1 MRKQFEKWYADTYC
15 EGNMDSFDL
24 ASTPLGQYV
33 GVGAKIAWAAW
44 QAAWEADRPSAAE
57 IEEEITK
64 RHTEFM
70 LTHEVD
76 LNGRIVPHRNKL
88 LKPKETMAW
97 INAIRNLPRKYGS

>member
-1 MRKQFEKWYADTYC
+1 
-15 EGNMDSFDL
+15 
-24 ASTPLGQYV
+24 
-33 GVGAKIAWAAW
+33 
-44 QAAWEADRPSAAE
+44 
-57 IEEEITK
+57 
-64 RHTEFM
+64 M